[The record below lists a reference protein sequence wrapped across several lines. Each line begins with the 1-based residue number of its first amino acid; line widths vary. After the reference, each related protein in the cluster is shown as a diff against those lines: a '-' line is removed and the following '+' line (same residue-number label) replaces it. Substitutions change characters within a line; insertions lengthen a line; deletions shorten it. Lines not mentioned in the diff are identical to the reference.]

1 MMRKTKRP
9 TITARRGFVA
19 AATAVIALLLSSCA
33 GAAQP
38 DVATAPSA
46 VLQEELE
53 LMRAERAQAAVDC
66 LADNGFPGA
75 IAYADGSTSLEVDD
89 AQQSAYA
96 AVSME
101 CMKQICPNCGK
112 PLPQASLE
120 RLYDLQIE
128 VRACLKQ
135 EFDIDTSEPPAL
147 QTYLDAPEEQR
158 WNPYLEAAAAM
169 AQSGKLRAVE
179 STCPDPISI
188 ASYW

>member
-1 MMRKTKRP
+1 MV
-9 TITARRGFVA
+9 ARRRTA
-19 AATAVIALLLSSCA
+19 IATATAVMVLLLSSCT
-33 GAAQP
+33 GATQP
-38 DVATAPSA
+38 DVETAPGKI
-46 VLQEELE
+46 LQDEFE
-53 LMRAERAQAAVDC
+53 LMRAERAQAAVEC

-96 AVSME
+96 TVSVE

-112 PLPQASLE
+112 PLSQASLE

-158 WNPYLEAAAAM
+158 WNPYREAAPSM
-169 AQSGKLRAVE
+169 AQSGKLRTIE
-179 STCPDPISI
+179 GTCPDPISI